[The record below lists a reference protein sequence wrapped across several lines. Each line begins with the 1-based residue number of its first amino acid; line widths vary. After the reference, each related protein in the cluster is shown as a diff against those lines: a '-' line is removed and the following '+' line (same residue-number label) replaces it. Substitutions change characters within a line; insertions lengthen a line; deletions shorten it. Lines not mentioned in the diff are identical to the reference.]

1 MNGFL
6 GKKEFIMLHIIS
18 DNFYF
23 LSGFKGMYEKSE
35 AFKGDLSF
43 SFIGSNGFNADISG
57 ALDDLATNNNFII
70 LNVMCI
76 KIRSQLL
83 KMIGKMKRKV
93 LIVSKHIQDKKEVG
107 SVVSILANP
116 DISFDELIKNVSLV
130 KDETVR
136 VDLNVFEQS
145 LLLLLGHGESIHS
158 LSKSMVKSRK
168 VVSSLKNRAIGKL
181 GLSGVRVTNLL
192 LCCDILRLINASN
205 ISTTDYTSAVEKVNS
220 K

>member
-1 MNGFL
+1 
-6 GKKEFIMLHIIS
+6 MLHIIS

-23 LSGFKGMYEKSE
+23 LNGFKGMYEKSE
-35 AFKGDLSF
+35 AFNGDLSF
-43 SFIGSNGFNADISG
+43 SFIDSNVFNADISV
-57 ALDDLATNNNFII
+57 ALDELATNNNFII

-93 LIVSKHIQDKKEVG
+93 LIISKHIQDKKEVS

-116 DISFDELIKNVSLV
+116 DISFDELIKNVFTL

-136 VDLNVFEQS
+136 VDLNVVEQS
-145 LLLLLGHGESIHS
+145 LLILLGHGESIHS

-205 ISTTDYTSAVEKVNS
+205 IITTDYTSAVEQLNS

>member
-1 MNGFL
+1 MNGFS
-6 GKKEFIMLHIIS
+6 GKNGFIMLHIIS

-23 LSGFKGMYEKSE
+23 LNGFKGMYEKSE
-35 AFKGDLSF
+35 AFNGDLSF
-43 SFIGSNGFNADISG
+43 SFIDSNVFNVDISV
-57 ALDDLATNNNFII
+57 ALDELATNNNFII

-93 LIVSKHIQDKKEVG
+93 LIISKHIQDKKEVS

-116 DISFDELIKNVSLV
+116 DISFDELIKNVFTL

-136 VDLNVFEQS
+136 VDLNVVEQS
-145 LLLLLGHGESIHS
+145 LLILLGHGESIHS

-205 ISTTDYTSAVEKVNS
+205 IITTDYTSAVEQLNS